1 MLNAA
6 LTCMALGLVV
16 WAINW
21 TSVAVMPTQM
31 YWFFTVGGYVPDGD
45 SCGNKAPHS
54 CMVMRC
60 VTLAAER

>member
-6 LTCMALGLVV
+6 LTCMALGLII

-31 YWFFTVGGYVPDGD
+31 YWFFTVGGMLLMGIHV
-45 SCGNKAPHS
+45 
-54 CMVMRC
+54 
-60 VTLAAER
+60 VTRRPARVW